1 MIQLL
6 NPDRFDRVK
15 NLNKRLL
22 DEKEDRFLGHTA
34 SFLRS
39 IGESIVSNP
48 HTVTATKRC
57 APIGRFSK
65 F

>member
-22 DEKEDRFLGHTA
+22 DEKEDRLLGHTA
-34 SFLRS
+34 GFLRS
-39 IGESIVSNP
+39 IGESIVSNS

-57 APIGRFSK
+57 APIGRFSQ